1 MINLS
6 FVIPCYRSEHTVSTV
21 IHEIITTMS
30 PRSDLDFEIIAVND
44 SSPDNVYDVLSAL
57 AQGDKRIKVIDF
69 AKNMGQQAALMAGY
83 KVSTGDIV
91 ISVDDDGQA
100 PLDGIWRLLAPIF
113 SEEADVSVANFGYKK
128 ESAFRNLG
136 SYLNGVMAQILIDKP
151 KDFNFSS
158 FFAMKRYVV
167 DEIVRYKNPFPYIGG
182 LFLRATSHIVNV
194 PIPDRERLSGTS
206 GYTLKK
212 LIGLVLNGFTA
223 FSVKPLRT
231 STILGILLSLIGF
244 LYAAFTIVKKI
255 LHPEIVAGWSSIMS
269 VQLIIGGI
277 VLFMLGLIGEYIGRI
292 YICLN
297 SSPQY
302 VIRRTLNLP
311 EVKVK

>member
-1 MINLS
+1 MKLS

-21 IHEIITTMS
+21 IHEILTTMS
-30 PRSDLDFEIIAVND
+30 VRPDLDFEVIAVND

-57 AQGDKRIKVIDF
+57 AQGNERIKVIDF
-69 AKNMGQQAALMAGY
+69 AKNMGQHAALMAGY
-83 KVSTGDIV
+83 RFSTGDIV

-113 SEEADVSVANFGYKK
+113 SGEADVSVANFGYKK
-128 ESAFRNLG
+128 ESAFRNFG
-136 SYLNGVMAQILIDKP
+136 SYLNGVMAQILINKP

-167 DEIVRYKNPFPYIGG
+167 DEIIRYKNPFPYIDG
-182 LFLRATSHIVNV
+182 LFLRATRHIVNV

-212 LIGLVLNGFTA
+212 LIGLALNGFTA
-223 FSVKPLRT
+223 FSVKPLRI
-231 STILGILLSLIGF
+231 SAILGFVLSFIGF
-244 LYAAFTIVKKI
+244 LYAIFTIIQKI
-255 LHPEIVAGWSSIMS
+255 LHPEIVAGWSSLMS

-277 VLFMLGLIGEYIGRI
+277 VLFMLGLIG
-292 YICLN
+292 
-297 SSPQY
+297 
-302 VIRRTLNLP
+302 
-311 EVKVK
+311 